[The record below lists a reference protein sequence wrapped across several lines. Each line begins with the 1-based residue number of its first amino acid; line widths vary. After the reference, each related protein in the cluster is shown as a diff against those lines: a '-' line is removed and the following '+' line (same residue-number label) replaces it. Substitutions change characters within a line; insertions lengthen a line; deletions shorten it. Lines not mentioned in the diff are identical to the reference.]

1 MIIKKYI
8 SKIEKFKPNN
18 KSKKRLHNII
28 DGINSL
34 TQKRKLNLVFICNH
48 NSRRS
53 QFAQFWGEILAIHYN
68 KRINIYSAG
77 MIKTKVYFQVI
88 ESIKRIGFSVSKKKS
103 SYQINYNNRKIKLSS
118 KLLKEIENINFIS
131 IMTCSDADA
140 SCPITLRVSLNLK
153 LYFQDPKIYDDTFNE
168 EQKYDAICLK
178 IASELN
184 YIFKN
189 LI

>member
-8 SKIEKFKPNN
+8 SKIEKFKPNDE
-18 KSKKRLHNII
+18 SKKKLHNII

-34 TQKRKLNLVFICNH
+34 TQKRKLNLIFICNH

-53 QFAQFWGEILAIHYN
+53 QFSQFWGEILAIHYN
-68 KRINIYSAG
+68 KQINIYSAG

-88 ESIKRIGFSVSKKKS
+88 ESIKRIGFNVSKKKS
-103 SYQINYNNRKIKLSS
+103 SYQINYNNRKINLSS

-140 SCPITLRVSLNLK
+140 SCPIPLRSLLNLK
-153 LYFQDPKIYDDTFNE
+153 LYFQDPKIYDGTFNE
-168 EQKYDAICLK
+168 EKKYDAICLK

>member
-1 MIIKKYI
+1 MKIKKYI
-8 SKIEKFKPNN
+8 SKIEKFKPND
-18 KSKKRLHNII
+18 KSKIRLHDII

-53 QFAQFWGEILAIHYN
+53 QFAQFWGEILAIHYK
-68 KRINIYSAG
+68 KRINIFSAG
-77 MIKTKVYFQVI
+77 IIKTEIYFQVI
-88 ESIKRIGFSVSKKKS
+88 ESIKRIGFNILKLKS
-103 SYQINYNNRKIKLSS
+103 SYQINYNNQTINLSS
-118 KLLKEIENINFIS
+118 KLLEKIKIKNFIS
-131 IMTCSDADA
+131 IMTCSNTDA
-140 SCPITLRVSLNLK
+140 SCPINLRSALNLN
-153 LYFQDPKIYDDTFNE
+153 LYFQDPKVYDGAFNE

-184 YIFKN
+184 YIVKN

>member
-77 MIKTKVYFQVI
+77 IIKTKVYFQVI

-103 SYQINYNNRKIKLSS
+103 SYQINYNNQTIKLSS
-118 KLLKEIENINFIS
+118 KLLKEIKNINFIS
-131 IMTCSDADA
+131 IMTCSDTDA
-140 SCPITLRVSLNLK
+140 SCPINLRSSLNLK
-153 LYFQDPKIYDDTFNE
+153 LYFQDPKIYDGTFNE